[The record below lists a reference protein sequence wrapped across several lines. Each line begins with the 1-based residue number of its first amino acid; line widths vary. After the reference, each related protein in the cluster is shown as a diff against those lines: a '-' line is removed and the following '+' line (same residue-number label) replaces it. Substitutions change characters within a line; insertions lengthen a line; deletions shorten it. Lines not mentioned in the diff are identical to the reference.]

1 MPQSMQ
7 TRLQQ
12 RQQIEKLLQSGGI
25 YHGLQA
31 RSAIVGARAAKAG
44 DDSENNIRFIL
55 TTEMPATVFDWRQY
69 DFVEEVLL
77 MEGMMVPA
85 IKQVPF
91 LDSHNRRS
99 VDDVMGHVS
108 DFADLTV
115 EEFAA
120 KDGLVSFAADEK
132 SQRTKQKIIDRHLT
146 DGSVGYEVLKSI
158 WIPEGEEAAVN
169 GRIFAGPVKV
179 SYQWLL
185 KEYSATPIG
194 ADVLAKV
201 RAIIH

>member
-1 MPQSMQ
+1 MPQ
-7 TRLQQ
+7 RNKE
-12 RQQIEKLLQSGGI
+12 IENTLRAAGL
-25 YHGLQA
+25 YRGLQV
-31 RSAIVGARAAKAG
+31 RSGSVAPVTPTRAAKKGAT
-44 DDSENNIRFIL
+44 DADTAIRFVL
-55 TTEMPATVFDWRQY
+55 STEMPATVFDWRQY

-77 MEGMMVPA
+77 MDGMIVPA

-99 VDDVMGHVS
+99 VDDVLGHVN
-108 DFADLTV
+108 DFQELTV
-115 EEFAA
+115 ETYQA
-120 KDGLVSFAADEK
+120 KDGLVNFAADEK
-132 SQRTKQKIIDRHLT
+132 SQRTRQKVIDGHIT
-146 DGSVGYEVLKSI
+146 DGSIGYKVIKSV
-158 WIPEGEEAAVN
+158 WIPVGDEAVVN
-169 GRIFAGPVKV
+169 GRIFAGPLKV